1 MHLLC
6 YSDASHAP
14 LRTTKRRGISGGVLT
29 VDGSTIRTLSRH
41 QQSISLSSMESELF
55 AIQTVAQEMSSLGKI
70 CARALRSFQETAKQ
84 ELPGVLYTD
93 SESALKLL
101 RNMDVPKRSRHLE
114 IRIEWLKG
122 RVAEKALVLA
132 FRKGVANPSDML
144 TKCLGSSQFGV
155 HRESLGFEVMSG
167 PLLSLTAV
175 GKRWVFVEVCCQP
188 GSAISLVCKE
198 LGVMYCGITR
208 SVHATFLETDWAQ
221 TAFYNRKL
229 AKAIVLGAQEALTT
243 V

>member
-1 MHLLC
+1 MREGF
-6 YSDASHAP
+6 A
-14 LRTTKRRGISGGVLT
+14 V
-29 VDGSTIRTLSRH
+29 VSRNN
-41 QQSISLSSMESELF
+41 
-55 AIQTVAQEMSSLGKI
+55 QTG
-70 CARALRSFQETAKQ
+70 TA
-84 ELPGVLYTD
+84 GVLYTD

-132 FRKGVANPSDML
+132 FRKGVANPSDIL

-167 PLLSLTAV
+167 PLLSLTAA

-208 SVHATFLETDWAQ
+208 SMEVKKDFCG
-221 TAFYNRKL
+221 
-229 AKAIVLGAQEALTT
+229 IVSLPGWFESLSSLCARFQSLFEWFSFTKFFQLYDRN
-243 V
+243 